1 MFGKEFILSATI
13 QEILGVFLSF
23 SLHFLG
29 VASWFGIWSILGIT
43 EFYAAHDSLTI
54 SYKLLGMFRKISLL
68 TKDIDYFNQF
78 LNESSEGKSWHL
90 EIVTNRRISNKNQS
104 FPAWISKDR
113 VTRINYKTI
122 HIYAHAN
129 PSLSEWLG
137 NVLADFYGSRF
148 QSISQPNNPVAHRP
162 NQDSR
167 KRLMA
172 LDLVGRSCDLVAAV
186 PAPRASSRCTTVEI
200 GRWAQGF
207 GVIADRPFTQST
219 RTVTVI

>member
-1 MFGKEFILSATI
+1 MYGVGVVYFFCFSFCHFSFFLLDNLDSSAWI
-13 QEILGVFLSF
+13 IRNLESSCLARNSFFQLRYRKSLAYCKFLF
-23 SLHFLG
+23 AFFLLG

-167 KRLMA
+167 
-172 LDLVGRSCDLVAAV
+172 
-186 PAPRASSRCTTVEI
+186 
-200 GRWAQGF
+200 
-207 GVIADRPFTQST
+207 
-219 RTVTVI
+219 